1 MARPAAKDDATLQA
15 HRTYE
20 VQRHTQGRWTVDT
33 VSDDKEVAIELAKSV
48 MSGRR
53 PPSGVRVISVEL
65 RNDGKF
71 SEVAIYRST
80 MMDQNREEASA
91 AGPKIGTK
99 PKSGAEARDFS
110 HSGRPRGAGSERA
123 RRLWNLVRTLQLVF
137 GLAATL
143 AALEALHLLMR

>member
-1 MARPAAKDDATLQA
+1 MARPAAKGDATLEA
-15 HRTYE
+15 SRTYE

-65 RNDGKF
+65 RDDGKF
-71 SEVAIYRST
+71 SEIAIYRST
-80 MMDQNREEASA
+80 MMDQNREEAPPA
-91 AGPKIGTK
+91 RPKVETK
-99 PKSGAEARDFS
+99 PQSGTDVRDFN
-110 HSGRPRGAGSERA
+110 HSGRPRDAAGVRGGF
-123 RRLWNLVRTLQLVF
+123 WNLMRTLRLAF

-143 AALEALHLLMR
+143 AALEAVRLLMR